1 MLSLGRGVADELELG
16 NFIGV
21 TFRSPLAEEG
31 RSLFNREESG
41 PCALCHNNG
50 TALNG
55 DQLNGMFDIGVQ
67 RRRNTPAHR
76 LDPDLPPDGGFGPCA
91 PGAPVPRAG
100 CGDGRF
106 NTPSLIEAAD
116 TIPSF
121 HDNSAATIED
131 AVRFYTTPTFLNS
144 TEGQTLNIR
153 LTSSDIIAIAALLRT
168 LNAIENIRS
177 SNAFV
182 TLALGQTTA
191 AARPLLAL
199 AIADT
204 SDAITVL
211 TSGPQRLYAVS
222 AALIGA
228 ARVLERAAART
239 PPVALRDYLLRRAI
253 DLKLQARGL
262 MLEPE

>member
-1 MLSLGRGVADELELG
+1 MA
-16 NFIGV
+16 
-21 TFRSPLAEEG
+21 A
-31 RSLFNREESG
+31 SG
-41 PCALCHNNG
+41 HA
-50 TALNG
+50 
-55 DQLNGMFDIGVQ
+55 
-67 RRRNTPAHR
+67 RRR
-76 LDPDLPPDGGFGPCA
+76 
-91 PGAPVPRAG
+91 APVPRAG

-116 TIPSF
+116 TTPSF

-131 AVRFYTTPTFLNS
+131 AVRFYTTRTFANS

-191 AARPLLAL
+191 AARPLLRL
-199 AIADT
+199 ASADT

-211 TSGPQRLYAVS
+211 TSGPRRLYAVS

-228 ARVLERAAART
+228 ARLLERAAART

-253 DLKLQARGL
+253 DLKLQARDL
-262 MLEPE
+262 MFEPAPTLTVQ

>member
-1 MLSLGRGVADELELG
+1 
-16 NFIGV
+16 
-21 TFRSPLAEEG
+21 
-31 RSLFNREESG
+31 
-41 PCALCHNNG
+41 
-50 TALNG
+50 
-55 DQLNGMFDIGVQ
+55 MFDIGVQ

-76 LDPDLPPDGGFGPCA
+76 LDPDLPVDGGFGPCA

-116 TIPSF
+116 TTPSF

-131 AVRFYTTPTFLNS
+131 AVRFYTTRTFANS

-182 TLALGQTTA
+182 TLALGQPLA
-191 AARPLLAL
+191 AARPLLRLAGADTND
-199 AIADT
+199 AIA
-204 SDAITVL
+204 VL
-211 TSGPQRLYAVS
+211 KK
-222 AALIGA
+222 A
-228 ARVLERAAART
+228 AREKKKKKKKKKKK
-239 PPVALRDYLLRRAI
+239 RR
-253 DLKLQARGL
+253 RG
-262 MLEPE
+262 PRRRRCATISCAGRSTSSRRHVT